1 MRLLQL
7 TVHAYNKRL
16 TVDMHDRDDVSS
28 IFSDEDL
35 GQNREG
41 THYSG
46 EYMQEKSPPKRPA
59 AGRQR
64 KRSKLSR
71 KESHL

>member
-16 TVDMHDRDDVSS
+16 TVDVHDRDDESS
-28 IFSDEDL
+28 TFSDEDL
-35 GQNREG
+35 GQSREG
-41 THYSG
+41 THHSG
-46 EYMQEKSPPKRPA
+46 EYMKERSPPNRNS

-64 KRSKLSR
+64 ERFELTR
-71 KESHL
+71 